1 MRNLTISYEKGDW
14 EYRLK
19 TNFDN
24 SSIGS
29 PKELADILAK
39 IIMEADMPKG
49 SAVYYYESVNKE
61 NPKLYVMVAVEQGV
75 MDNNNDQVY
84 DIWVEDWADDYDP
97 NAGLKETVSEN
108 PHLLSQKELAHDH
121 NLADMDKAWD
131 WIEQHATLED
141 SMWATKQSFKE
152 AMEGSVI

>member
-1 MRNLTISYEKGDW
+1 MEFYCKEKTHTLFDREYTSEELYNIATGNDEWDNISEEIDNGSDMSKG
-14 EYRLK
+14 
-19 TNFDN
+19 
-24 SSIGS
+24 
-29 PKELADILAK
+29 A
-39 IIMEADMPKG
+39 
-49 SAVYYYESVNKE
+49 AVYYYESVNNA
-61 NPKLYVMVAVEQGV
+61 NPKLYVMIAVEQGV

-84 DIWVEDWADDYDP
+84 DIWVEDWTDEYDP
-97 NAGLKETVSEN
+97 DAKLKETVSEN
-108 PHLLSQKELAHDH
+108 LHLLSQKELAHDH